1 MVMRAPELPGD
12 VIADLRRS
20 HGHVRSLDA
29 FAGLIGLS
37 DDTLRRLEKV
47 NRNTPRG
54 KWVRPVDY
62 HDLEAFV
69 AAGYIR
75 QGDEWWMRFKKAFVW
90 QNLVMQF
97 GEVVLEPRALQGE
110 LLEPIREA
118 HVIALVREIAV
129 REVQKLVDAGRSFAD
144 GAKEAL
150 IERVCGEVL
159 FRLATTG
166 LTRKQDDDGDLDGPM
181 TPEQVPT
188 RGLEDGRGSPGMP
201 PCYLRTLQLACR
213 WAVELVREEPDD
225 GALVP
230 GVS

>member
-1 MVMRAPELPGD
+1 MITRVPELPGD

-62 HDLEAFV
+62 HDFEAFV

-97 GEVVLEPRALQGE
+97 GEAVLEPRALQGE

-166 LTRKQDDDGDLDGPM
+166 LTRKSDDDDPDGSIA
-181 TPEQVPT
+181 PEQVPT
-188 RGLEDGRGSPGMP
+188 RGPADGGGAPGMP
-201 PCYLRTLQLACR
+201 PGHLRTLQLACR
-213 WAVELVREEPDD
+213 WAVELVREEPEDSTP
-225 GALVP
+225 GTGVP
-230 GVS
+230 